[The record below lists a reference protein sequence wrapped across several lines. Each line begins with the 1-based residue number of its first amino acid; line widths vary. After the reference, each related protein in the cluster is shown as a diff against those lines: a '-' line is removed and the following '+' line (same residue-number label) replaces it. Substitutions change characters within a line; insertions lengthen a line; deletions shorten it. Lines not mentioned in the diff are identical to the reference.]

1 MTHFVKAVLSIL
13 VIISLLI
20 KVHSNVTSILG

>member
-1 MTHFVKAVLSIL
+1 MTQFAQTILSIL

-20 KVHSNVTSILG
+20 KVHSSVTSIS